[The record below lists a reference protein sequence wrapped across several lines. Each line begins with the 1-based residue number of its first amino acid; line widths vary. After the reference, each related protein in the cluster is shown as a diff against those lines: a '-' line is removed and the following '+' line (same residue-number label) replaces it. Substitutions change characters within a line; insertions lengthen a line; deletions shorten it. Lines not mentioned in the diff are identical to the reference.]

1 MHIWNFDEV
10 LQSFSSVN
18 LYQFMLSPAMGSGAI
33 SPRCVV
39 RLTNFALTLFWPL
52 VLAAWEIL
60 VFLHIFW
67 VGSLPS
73 QQILFSQSLF
83 LTLFFLS
90 LPEEVSVLCNQ
101 ESELVWCLCCI
112 VHSKT
117 KSRNNMLMCVYVSRS
132 VMRPHGLQPARLLCP
147 WVFQARVLE
156 WFAISFSREYS
167 RPRDQTQVSC
177 TEGRFSTNWTTRE
190 VPICLWWFSLFFFFG
205 LCSPACRIIVPQPGM
220 EPVSHP
226 LHCSEVLSTNRQEI
240 PGDSYFHENKNQKQG
255 LPRWPS
261 S

>member
-1 MHIWNFDEV
+1 
-10 LQSFSSVN
+10 
-18 LYQFMLSPAMGSGAI
+18 MGSGAI

-67 VGSLPS
+67 IGSLPS

-117 KSRNNMLMCVYVSRS
+117 KSRNNMLICVCVSRS
-132 VMRPHGLQPARLLCP
+132 VKRPYGLQPARLLCP
-147 WVFQARVLE
+147 WVFQARILE
-156 WFAISFSREYS
+156 WFAISFSRES
-167 RPRDQTQVSC
+167 SWPRDQAQVSC
-177 TEGRFSTNWTTRE
+177 IIRRFFTIWATRE
-190 VPICLWWFSLFFFFG
+190 AQITHSVTQFIFKKNLNTYIC
-205 LCSPACRIIVPQPGM
+205 V
-220 EPVSHP
+220 
-226 LHCSEVLSTNRQEI
+226 
-240 PGDSYFHENKNQKQG
+240 
-255 LPRWPS
+255 
-261 S
+261 